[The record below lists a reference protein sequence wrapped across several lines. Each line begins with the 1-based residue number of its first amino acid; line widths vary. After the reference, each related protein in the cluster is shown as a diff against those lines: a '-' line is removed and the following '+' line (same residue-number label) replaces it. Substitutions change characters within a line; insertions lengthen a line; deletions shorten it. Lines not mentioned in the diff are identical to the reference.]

1 MSHSFSIYR
10 DAISPFFLP
19 PTTSCL
25 SLFSSL
31 PYLPSAHNSFLLTS
45 GNINTAYYT
54 GFKWKASKVEMSV
67 FISGISLADLEDWFL
82 FSSVQLLSCVQLC
95 ATPWTVAHQAS
106 MSITNSLSLL
116 KLRSI
121 KLVMPSN
128 HLILCR
134 SFLLPPSI
142 FLSIRVFFMSQFF
155 TSGGQSIGVSASA
168 SVLLMNIQNWF
179 PLGWTGLIS
188 LQSKGLS
195 RVFSNITVQKH
206 QFFGAQLFY
215 SPTLTSI
222 HDSWKSD
229 SFD

>member
-45 GNINTAYYT
+45 DNINTAYYT

-95 ATPWTVAHQAS
+95 VTPWTVAHQAS

-155 TSGGQSIGVSASA
+155 TSGGQSIGVSESA
-168 SVLLMNIQNWF
+168 SVLPINIQDWF
-179 PLGWTGLIS
+179 PLGWTGLI

-195 RVFSNITVQKH
+195 RVFSNTTVQKH
-206 QFFGAQLFY
+206 QFFSSQL
-215 SPTLTSI
+215 SL
-222 HDSWKSD
+222 
-229 SFD
+229 